1 MMTAKVMLSPVQQ
14 PSGARVGAYVRLSVD
29 RDGSTSTKRQETDC
43 RKLARDRGWK
53 VVKVYADTD
62 ASAWDRNVRR
72 PAYEEML
79 TDLQD
84 GKLEGIL
91 VWKLDRLMRQRR
103 EMVRIDDLLEAQ
115 GAFLE
120 SLNDPVD
127 SSPMG
132 KTVLHL
138 LASLAQSSSDDTS
151 LRVRR
156 AKEEGAELGRPNGG
170 GRRAFGYKAG
180 GLELEPAEAALVRD
194 AADAVL
200 AGEPLRSIVRGWN
213 ERGIASPGG
222 KRWDPT
228 PLRRLLQSARI
239 AGLRSHRGHVVGKA
253 SWLAIVSEAE
263 HERLVTILSDTN
275 RRTSA
280 PVPRRYY
287 LSGLAVCGLC
297 ETRLVAAPRTKS
309 SQRTYTCRSAPPSHG
324 CGGIR
329 VNADSLE
336 DLVRDAIILAAGSD
350 RLARILQGDNDKG
363 REAELLRQVRADEAA
378 LEELARDRYVKRTI
392 SEAEHRA
399 ARPELEDRI
408 RERRRELAGMVR
420 SGSLHGLDGEEA
432 LRKAWASGDVTWRST
447 LARLLL
453 EAVVVNRPPQRSNVF
468 QAERVDLRWR
478 V

>member
-1 MMTAKVMLSPVQQ
+1 MS
-14 PSGARVGAYVRLSVD
+14 RAYVRLSVD
-29 RDGSTSTKRQETDC
+29 RDGSTSTKRQEADC

-53 VVKVYADTD
+53 IVKVYADTD
-62 ASAWDRNVRR
+62 ASAWNRNVRR

-79 TDLQD
+79 ADLQD
-84 GKLEGIL
+84 GKLDGIL

-170 GRRAFGYKAG
+170 GRRAFGYKSG
-180 GLELEPAEAALVRD
+180 GLVLDPAEAELVRE

-213 ERGIASPGG
+213 ERGISTPEGN
-222 KRWDPT
+222 KWDPT

-239 AGLRSHRGHVVGKA
+239 TGFRSHRGHVVGKA
-253 SWLAIVSEAE
+253 SWPAIVSEAE
-263 HERLVTILSDTN
+263 HERLVAILSDPK

-287 LSGLAVCGLC
+287 LSGLALCGLC
-297 ETRLVAAPRTKS
+297 ETRWWLRRVPSRVSAPTPAEAPRP
-309 SQRTYTCRSAPPSHG
+309 RMG
-324 CGGIR
+324 
-329 VNADSLE
+329 
-336 DLVRDAIILAAGSD
+336 AAG
-350 RLARILQGDNDKG
+350 
-363 REAELLRQVRADEAA
+363 
-378 LEELARDRYVKRTI
+378 YV
-392 SEAEHRA
+392 
-399 ARPELEDRI
+399 
-408 RERRRELAGMVR
+408 
-420 SGSLHGLDGEEA
+420 
-432 LRKAWASGDVTWRST
+432 
-447 LARLLL
+447 
-453 EAVVVNRPPQRSNVF
+453 
-468 QAERVDLRWR
+468 
-478 V
+478 